1 MNIAICDD
9 VKNCQNDIE
18 KHLVFYFNDNKIPLN
33 IFKFDT
39 TDELLK
45 SNIIFDI
52 AFLDVELGTENG
64 IEAGKQLR
72 LRNER
77 LIIFVVTAHNRYL
90 DDAFDLKA
98 FRFLP
103 KPIQPLRL
111 YTALDSAVELL
122 NNTFITFIE
131 SKTNKRIRI
140 AVREIIFVEIS
151 NRKTK
156 ITTEN
161 GIYFSDERILYWR
174 DVLSASYFAVP
185 HSSFII
191 NMNYSAEYKRT
202 ELILKYKENEYKIP
216 IAAKNQSE
224 FRKTYFNFQSRN

>member
-9 VKNCQNDIE
+9 IKNCQEDIK
-18 KHLVFYFNDNKIPLN
+18 KHIKFYFNDNKIPLN
-33 IFKFDT
+33 IFTFDT
-39 TDELLK
+39 TETLLK
-45 SNIIFDI
+45 SDIIFDI
-52 AFLDVELGTENG
+52 AFLDVELGEENG

-72 LRNER
+72 LKNER

-90 DDAFDLKA
+90 DDAFDLRA

-103 KPIQPLRL
+103 KPIQAQRL
-111 YTALDSAVELL
+111 YSALDSAVELL

-131 SKTNKRIRI
+131 CQTNSRIKI
-140 AVREIIFVEIS
+140 AVREIICVEIS
-151 NRKTK
+151 NRKIK

-161 GIYFSDERILYWR
+161 GIYFSNEKISHWK
-174 DVLSASYFAVP
+174 DVLSASYFAIP
-185 HSSFII
+185 HSSFIV

-202 ELILKYKENEYKIP
+202 ELKLRHKGNEYTIP

>member
-9 VKNCQNDIE
+9 IKSCQDDII
-18 KHLVFYFNDNKIPLN
+18 KHVRFYFNDNKIPLN
-33 IFKFDT
+33 IFAFDT
-39 TDELLK
+39 TEMLLK
-45 SNIIFDI
+45 SDIIFDI
-52 AFLDVELGTENG
+52 AFLDVEVGKNNG

-72 LRNER
+72 LKNDR
-77 LIIFVVTAHNRYL
+77 LIIFVVTAYNRYL

-103 KPIQPLRL
+103 KPIQAQRL
-111 YTALDSAVELL
+111 YSALDSAIELL

-131 SKTNKRIRI
+131 FKTNKRIKI
-140 AVREIIFVEIS
+140 AAREIIYVEIS

-161 GIYFSDERILYWR
+161 GVYFSNEKISHWR
-174 DVLSASYFAVP
+174 NALSASYFATP
-185 HSSFII
+185 HSSFVV
-191 NMNYSAEYKRT
+191 NMNYSVEYKRA
-202 ELILKYKENEYKIP
+202 ELRLRYKENEYTIP

>member
-9 VKNCQNDIE
+9 EKICQEEIE

-33 IFKFDT
+33 VFTFDT
-39 TDELLK
+39 TDKLLK
-45 SNIIFDI
+45 SDIIFDI
-52 AFLDVELGTENG
+52 AFLDVELGKENG

-103 KPIQPLRL
+103 KPIQTLRL
-111 YTALDSAVELL
+111 YSALDAAIELL

-140 AVREIIFVEIS
+140 PIREIIFAEIS

-161 GIYFSDERILYWR
+161 NTYFSNEKIAYWR
-174 DVLSASYFAVP
+174 DVLSASYFATP
-185 HSSFII
+185 HSSFVV
-191 NMNYSAEYKRT
+191 NMNYSAAYKRT
-202 ELILKYKENEYKIP
+202 ELLLKYKENEYKIP
-216 IAAKNQSE
+216 IAARSQTD
-224 FRKTYFNFQSRN
+224 FRKKHFNFQSRN

>member
-9 VKNCQNDIE
+9 IISCQEDIE
-18 KHLVFYFNDNKIPLN
+18 KHLIFYFNDNKIPLN
-33 IFKFDT
+33 IFKFST

-45 SNIIFDI
+45 SDIIFDI

-103 KPIQPLRL
+103 KPIQAQRL
-111 YTALDSAVELL
+111 YSALDSAIELL

-131 SKTNKRIRI
+131 SRTNKRIKI
-140 AVREIIFVEIS
+140 AVREIICVEIS

-161 GIYFSDERILYWR
+161 GVYLSNEKISHWR
-174 DVLSASYFAVP
+174 DVLSASYFASP
-185 HSSFII
+185 HSSFIV

-202 ELILKYKENEYKIP
+202 ELKLKYKENEYLIP

-224 FRKTYFNFQSRN
+224 FRKTYFNFQSRH